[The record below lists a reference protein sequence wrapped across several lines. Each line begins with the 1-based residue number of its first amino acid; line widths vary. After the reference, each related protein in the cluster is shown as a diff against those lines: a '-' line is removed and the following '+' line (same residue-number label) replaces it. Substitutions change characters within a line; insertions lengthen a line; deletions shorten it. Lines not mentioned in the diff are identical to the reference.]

1 LWKKAVEKV
10 RGGRNRKE
18 KVGDE
23 KKKPIEFSLKS
34 PRCTLNTPH
43 LTSPDW
49 EKKWSSRKQKS

>member
-23 KKKPIEFSLKS
+23 KKKTHRIVTQKPEMHSD
-34 PRCTLNTPH
+34 H
-43 LTSPDW
+43 TSPHI
-49 EKKWSSRKQKS
+49 S